1 MWQHLSAM
9 TLGAEAGTK
18 INGPY
23 LGAMDLGRRSMRGGG
38 GVDAM
43 DLSADPLYTGST
55 PSLSP
60 SHSSPFPTDR
70 PRLPRPQ
77 PPSPTPPPAVPA
89 PSPGCVAHAPSW
101 LRRPRRPRL
110 AAIPA
115 IVIDLRVC
123 VVERGIKLAN

>member
-1 MWQHLSAM
+1 VAAPQRHDPWRRGRHQDQWPLS
-9 TLGAEAGTK
+9 
-18 INGPY
+18 
-23 LGAMDLGRRSMRGGG
+23 RRHGSWAQIDAGGG
-38 GVDAM
+38 AAEAM